1 MDVRFVN
8 PFLSATVSALDTMA
22 GLEVVRGQPKIENRF
37 LALADVSGLI
47 GITGDVTGAVA
58 LSFPRALARRICEA
72 LLGESVADDDP
83 GIADAVGELAN
94 IVTGGVKRAYDK
106 LGVRFQLS
114 TPTVA
119 VGERHKILYP
129 SDRPV
134 LVIPFRTLGTPFWV
148 QATLKFEGRGG

>member
-1 MDVRFVN
+1 MEARFIN
-8 PFLSATVSALDTMA
+8 PFLSATVEALKTMA
-22 GLEVVRGQPKIENRF
+22 NLEVVRGSPSIETSF
-37 LALADVSGLI
+37 QALADVSGLI
-47 GITGDVTGAVA
+47 GITGDVQGAVA
-58 LSFPRALARRICEA
+58 LSFPFALARRICEA
-72 LLGESVADDDP
+72 LVGESVADGDP
-83 GIADAVGELAN
+83 AIGDAAGELAN